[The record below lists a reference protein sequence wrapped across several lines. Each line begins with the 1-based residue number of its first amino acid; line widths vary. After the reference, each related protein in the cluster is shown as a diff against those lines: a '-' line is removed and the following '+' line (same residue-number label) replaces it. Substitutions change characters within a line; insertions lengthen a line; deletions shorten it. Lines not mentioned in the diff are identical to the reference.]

1 MTYGDRYFRYLYEKF
16 ENNVKDDQK
25 IRFVPLDQK
34 EIKNKL
40 LVTNPMNHIS
50 VVFKKKLIENYSDKD
65 GFLSF
70 NSWF

>member
-1 MTYGDRYFRYLYEKF
+1 MKEF
-16 ENNVKDDQK
+16 ENNIKDDQK
-25 IRFVPLDQK
+25 IRFAPLGEK

-40 LVTNPMNHIS
+40 LISNPMNHIS
-50 VVFKKKLIENYSDKD
+50 VVFKRRLVENYSDKN